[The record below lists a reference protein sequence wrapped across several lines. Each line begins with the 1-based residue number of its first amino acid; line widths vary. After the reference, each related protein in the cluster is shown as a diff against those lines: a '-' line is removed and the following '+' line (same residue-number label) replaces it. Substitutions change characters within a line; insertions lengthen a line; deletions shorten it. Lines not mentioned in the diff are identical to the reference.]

1 MVLPLPIGQT
11 HGIFG
16 TVFATCEKEIDI
28 LLLIN
33 YNERKRLFLFVW
45 MEKQMRTEYRMRDMV
60 FYDDDGNEIPV
71 EELPWSSYAKEP
83 DPCDD
88 SQDWVY
94 QDDGDST
101 KDSLDTPVLAE
112 KSKSFPEDTRS
123 AAERRRRVA
132 QSVREEALRRL
143 ELSAR
148 TAAEFQSVVSWYD
161 REEQSRMRR
170 ERRYE
175 SLRGDTP
182 VEYLASDEDGIVPNS
197 MSCPTFRQ
205 ICRGEFDDLLCNC
218 LFRMHDLTDRDYL
231 RQIVM
236 NLKQDHKEILHFLG
250 IRLYSAHQLALLREQ
265 TERNI
270 RKVRGTVQRKIHKKL
285 FAALTKLSE
294 ENAELTHQEQ
304 AFLKAYTLTQRRR
317 SAHDGKPV

>member
-1 MVLPLPIGQT
+1 
-11 HGIFG
+11 
-16 TVFATCEKEIDI
+16 
-28 LLLIN
+28 
-33 YNERKRLFLFVW
+33 
-45 MEKQMRTEYRMRDMV
+45 MRTEYRMRDMV
-60 FYDDDGNEIPV
+60 FYDDDGNEIPD
-71 EELPWSSYAKEP
+71 EELLWSSNAKEI

-94 QDDGDST
+94 QDDGDGTEDVSDVPLQT
-101 KDSLDTPVLAE
+101 EKVLIAT
-112 KSKSFPEDTRS
+112 EDTRS
-123 AAERRRRVA
+123 AAERRKRVA

-182 VEYLASDEDGIVPNS
+182 VEYLAPTGDDIVPHS

-236 NLKQDHKEILHFLG
+236 NLKQDHKEVLYFLG
-250 IRLYSAHQLALLREQ
+250 VRLYSSQQLALLREQ

-270 RKVRGTVQRKIHKKL
+270 REVRGTVQRKIHKKL
-285 FAALTKLSE
+285 FAALTELAK
-294 ENAELTHQEQ
+294 ENGELTHQEQ
-304 AFLKAYTLTQRRR
+304 AFLKEYQFTQRRR

>member
-1 MVLPLPIGQT
+1 
-11 HGIFG
+11 
-16 TVFATCEKEIDI
+16 
-28 LLLIN
+28 
-33 YNERKRLFLFVW
+33 
-45 MEKQMRTEYRMRDMV
+45 MRTEYRMRDMV
-60 FYDDDGNEIPV
+60 FYDDDGNEIPD
-71 EELPWSSYAKEP
+71 EELPWSSYAKDP

-94 QDDGDST
+94 QDDGDSIGH
-101 KDSLDTPVLAE
+101 SLDTPVLSE
-112 KSKSFPEDTRS
+112 KNKGIPEDARS
-123 AAERRRRVA
+123 AAERRKRVA

-161 REEQSRMRR
+161 REEQSRMRK

-182 VEYLASDEDGIVPNS
+182 VEYLAPADGNIVPQS

-205 ICRGEFDDLLCNC
+205 ICRGEFDDFLCNC
-218 LFRMHDLTDRDYL
+218 LFRMHDLTERDHL

-236 NLKQDHKEILHFLG
+236 NLKQDHKEILFFLG
-250 IRLYSAHQLALLREQ
+250 IRLYSTQQLALLREQ

-285 FAALTKLSE
+285 FAALTELAK
-294 ENAELTHQEQ
+294 ENGELTHQEQ
-304 AFLKAYTLTQRRR
+304 AFLKEHRFTQRRWA
-317 SAHDGKPV
+317 AHDGKSV

>member
-1 MVLPLPIGQT
+1 
-11 HGIFG
+11 
-16 TVFATCEKEIDI
+16 
-28 LLLIN
+28 
-33 YNERKRLFLFVW
+33 
-45 MEKQMRTEYRMRDMV
+45 MRTEYRMRDMV
-60 FYDDDGNEIPV
+60 FYDDDGNEIPD
-71 EELPWSSYAKEP
+71 EELPWSSNAKEI

-94 QDDGDST
+94 QDDGDGTEDVSDVPLQT
-101 KDSLDTPVLAE
+101 EKVLIA
-112 KSKSFPEDTRS
+112 PEDTRS
-123 AAERRRRVA
+123 AAERRKRVA
-132 QSVREEALRRL
+132 QSVREEALRRM

-175 SLRGDTP
+175 SLRSDTP
-182 VEYLASDEDGIVPNS
+182 VEYLAPADGDIVPHS

-218 LFRMHDLTDRDYL
+218 LFRMHDLTERAHL

-236 NLKQDHKEILHFLG
+236 DLKQDHKEILYFLG
-250 IRLYSAHQLALLREQ
+250 VRLYSTQQLALLREQ

-285 FAALTKLSE
+285 FAALTELAK
-294 ENAELTHQEQ
+294 ENGELTHQEQ
-304 AFLKAYTLTQRRR
+304 AFLKEYKFTQRRR
-317 SAHDGKPV
+317 AAHDSKPV

>member
-1 MVLPLPIGQT
+1 
-11 HGIFG
+11 
-16 TVFATCEKEIDI
+16 
-28 LLLIN
+28 
-33 YNERKRLFLFVW
+33 
-45 MEKQMRTEYRMRDMV
+45 MRTEYRMRDMV

-71 EELPWSSYAKEP
+71 EELPWSSYAKEL

-101 KDSLDTPVLAE
+101 EDSLDTPVLAE
-112 KSKSFPEDTRS
+112 KSKSFPENTRS

>member
-1 MVLPLPIGQT
+1 
-11 HGIFG
+11 
-16 TVFATCEKEIDI
+16 
-28 LLLIN
+28 
-33 YNERKRLFLFVW
+33 
-45 MEKQMRTEYRMRDMV
+45 MRTEYRMRDMV
-60 FYDDDGNEIPV
+60 FYDDDGNEIPD
-71 EELPWSSYAKEP
+71 EELPWSSNAKEI

-94 QDDGDST
+94 LDDGDST
-101 KDSLDTPVLAE
+101 EDSLDTPVLAE

-123 AAERRRRVA
+123 AAERRKRVA

-182 VEYLASDEDGIVPNS
+182 VEYLAPADGDIVPHS

-205 ICRGEFDDLLCNC
+205 LCRGEFDDLLCNC
-218 LFRMHDLTDRDYL
+218 LFRMHDLTDRTHL

-236 NLKQDHKEILHFLG
+236 DLKQDHKEILYFLG
-250 IRLYSAHQLALLREQ
+250 VRLYSTQQLALLREQ

-285 FAALTKLSE
+285 FAALTELAKESG
-294 ENAELTHQEQ
+294 ELTHQEQ
-304 AFLKAYTLTQRRR
+304 AFLKEYNPTQRRCA
-317 SAHDGKPV
+317 SHDGKPV

>member
-1 MVLPLPIGQT
+1 MHIRLWNRKAADESEDDVNLHSSFAVLLFRGVNDDLLDQLVKHGRCQHVGIAVLPNGMHEAINVVRVVLIGNKL
-11 HGIFG
+11 
-16 TVFATCEKEIDI
+16 C
-28 LLLIN
+28 
-33 YNERKRLFLFVW
+33 
-45 MEKQMRTEYRMRDMV
+45 
-60 FYDDDGNEIPV
+60 
-71 EELPWSSYAKEP
+71 
-83 DPCDD
+83 
-88 SQDWVY
+88 
-94 QDDGDST
+94 
-101 KDSLDTPVLAE
+101 
-112 KSKSFPEDTRS
+112 FPEGTRS
-123 AAERRRRVA
+123 AAERRKRVA

-182 VEYLASDEDGIVPNS
+182 VEYLAPAGGDIVPHS

-218 LFRMHDLTDRDYL
+218 PFRMHDLTDRAHL

-236 NLKQDHKEILHFLG
+236 NLKQDHKEILYFLG
-250 IRLYSAHQLALLREQ
+250 VRLYSAQQLALLRGQ

-270 RKVRGTVQRKIHKKL
+270 RKVRGTVQRKIHKQL
-285 FAALTKLSE
+285 YVALTELSE
-294 ENAELTHQEQ
+294 ANAELTHQEQ
-304 AFLKAYTLTQRRR
+304 AFLKEYKPAQRRR

>member
-1 MVLPLPIGQT
+1 
-11 HGIFG
+11 
-16 TVFATCEKEIDI
+16 
-28 LLLIN
+28 
-33 YNERKRLFLFVW
+33 
-45 MEKQMRTEYRMRDMV
+45 MRTEYRMRDMV
-60 FYDDDGNEIPV
+60 FYDDDGNEIPD
-71 EELPWSSYAKEP
+71 EELPWSSNAKEI

-101 KDSLDTPVLAE
+101 DDSLDTPLRIE
-112 KSKSFPEDTRS
+112 KTKGFPEDTRS
-123 AAERRRRVA
+123 AAERRKRVA

-148 TAAEFQSVVSWYD
+148 TAAEFQSVINWYD

-182 VEYLASDEDGIVPNS
+182 VEYLAPDEGDIVPHS

-205 ICRGEFDDLLCNC
+205 ICRGVFDDLLCNC
-218 LFRMHDLTDRDYL
+218 PFRMHDLTDRDHL

-236 NLKQDHKEILHFLG
+236 NLKQDHKEILFFLG
-250 IRLYSAHQLALLREQ
+250 IRLYSTQQLALLREQ

-285 FAALTKLSE
+285 FAALTELAK
-294 ENAELTHQEQ
+294 ENGELTHQEQ
-304 AFLKAYTLTQRRR
+304 AFLKEHRFTQRRQA
-317 SAHDGKPV
+317 AHDGKPV

>member
-1 MVLPLPIGQT
+1 
-11 HGIFG
+11 
-16 TVFATCEKEIDI
+16 
-28 LLLIN
+28 
-33 YNERKRLFLFVW
+33 
-45 MEKQMRTEYRMRDMV
+45 MRTEYRMQDMV
-60 FYDDDGNEIPV
+60 FYDDDGNEIPD
-71 EELPWSSYAKEP
+71 EELPWSSNAKEP

-101 KDSLDTPVLAE
+101 EDVPDVPLQTEKVLIT
-112 KSKSFPEDTRS
+112 PEDTRS
-123 AAERRRRVA
+123 AAERRKRVA

-161 REEQSRMRR
+161 REEQSRMRK

-182 VEYLASDEDGIVPNS
+182 VEYLAPAEGDIVPHS

-218 LFRMHDLTDRDYL
+218 LFRMHDLTERDHL

-236 NLKQDHKEILHFLG
+236 NLKQDHKEILYFLG
-250 IRLYSAHQLALLREQ
+250 IRLYSSQQLALLRGQ

-285 FAALTKLSE
+285 FAALTELSE
-294 ENAELTHQEQ
+294 ENGELTQQEQ
-304 AFLKAYTLTQRRR
+304 AFLKEYKITQRRQ
-317 SAHDGKPV
+317 AVHDGKPV

>member
-1 MVLPLPIGQT
+1 MA
-11 HGIFG
+11 FSG
-16 TVFATCEKEIDI
+16 TVFAICEKEIDI

-33 YNERKRLFLFVW
+33 YNEHEQLFLFVW

-101 KDSLDTPVLAE
+101 EDSLDTPVLAE
-112 KSKSFPEDTRS
+112 KSKSFPEGTRS

-236 NLKQDHKEILHFLG
+236 NLKQDHKEILYFLG

-285 FAALTKLSE
+285 FAALTDLSKK
-294 ENAELTHQEQ
+294 NAELTQLEQ
-304 AFLKAYTLTQRRR
+304 AFLKEYNPTQRRCA
-317 SAHDGKPV
+317 SHDGKSV

>member
-1 MVLPLPIGQT
+1 
-11 HGIFG
+11 
-16 TVFATCEKEIDI
+16 
-28 LLLIN
+28 
-33 YNERKRLFLFVW
+33 
-45 MEKQMRTEYRMRDMV
+45 MRTEYRMQDMV
-60 FYDDDGNEIPV
+60 FYDDDGNEIPD
-71 EELPWSSYAKEP
+71 EELPWSSNAKEP

-101 KDSLDTPVLAE
+101 EDVPDVPLQTEKVLIT
-112 KSKSFPEDTRS
+112 PEDTRS
-123 AAERRRRVA
+123 AAERRKRVA

-161 REEQSRMRR
+161 REEQSRMRK

-182 VEYLASDEDGIVPNS
+182 VEYLAPAEGDIVPHS

-218 LFRMHDLTDRDYL
+218 LFRMHDLTERDHL

-236 NLKQDHKEILHFLG
+236 NLKQDHKEILYFLW
-250 IRLYSAHQLALLREQ
+250 IRLYSSQQLALLRGQ

-285 FAALTKLSE
+285 FAALTELSE
-294 ENAELTHQEQ
+294 ENGELTQQEQ
-304 AFLKAYTLTQRRR
+304 AFLKEYKITQRRQ
-317 SAHDGKPV
+317 AVHDGKPV

>member
-1 MVLPLPIGQT
+1 
-11 HGIFG
+11 
-16 TVFATCEKEIDI
+16 
-28 LLLIN
+28 
-33 YNERKRLFLFVW
+33 
-45 MEKQMRTEYRMRDMV
+45 MRTEYRMRDMV
-60 FYDDDGNEIPV
+60 FYDDDGNEIPD
-71 EELPWSSYAKEP
+71 EELPWSSNAKEI

-94 QDDGDST
+94 QDDGDGTEDVSDVPLQT
-101 KDSLDTPVLAE
+101 EKVLIA
-112 KSKSFPEDTRS
+112 PEDTRS
-123 AAERRRRVA
+123 AAERRKRVA

-148 TAAEFQSVVSWYD
+148 TAAEFQSVVNWYD

-175 SLRGDTP
+175 SFRGDTP
-182 VEYLASDEDGIVPNS
+182 VEYLAPADGDIVPHS

-218 LFRMHDLTDRDYL
+218 LFRMHDLTERAHL

-236 NLKQDHKEILHFLG
+236 DLKQDHKEILYFLG
-250 IRLYSAHQLALLREQ
+250 VRLYSTQQLALLREQ

-285 FAALTKLSE
+285 FAALTELAK
-294 ENAELTHQEQ
+294 ENGELTHQEQ
-304 AFLKAYTLTQRRR
+304 AFLKEYKFTQRRR
-317 SAHDGKPV
+317 AAHDSKPV

>member
-1 MVLPLPIGQT
+1 
-11 HGIFG
+11 
-16 TVFATCEKEIDI
+16 
-28 LLLIN
+28 
-33 YNERKRLFLFVW
+33 
-45 MEKQMRTEYRMRDMV
+45 MRTEYRMRDMV

-101 KDSLDTPVLAE
+101 EDSSDTPVLAE

-236 NLKQDHKEILHFLG
+236 NLKQDHKEILYFLG

-285 FAALTKLSE
+285 FAALTDLSKK
-294 ENAELTHQEQ
+294 NAELTQLEQ
-304 AFLKAYTLTQRRR
+304 AFLKEYNPTQRRCA
-317 SAHDGKPV
+317 SHDGKSV

>member
-1 MVLPLPIGQT
+1 
-11 HGIFG
+11 
-16 TVFATCEKEIDI
+16 
-28 LLLIN
+28 
-33 YNERKRLFLFVW
+33 
-45 MEKQMRTEYRMRDMV
+45 MRAEYRIRDMV
-60 FYDDDGNEIPV
+60 FYDDDGNEIPD
-71 EELPWSSYAKEP
+71 EELPWSSYAKAP

-101 KDSLDTPVLAE
+101 GDSLDTPVLAE

-123 AAERRRRVA
+123 AAERRKRVA

-161 REEQSRMRR
+161 REEQSRMRK

-182 VEYLASDEDGIVPNS
+182 VEYLAPDEGGIVPHS

-218 LFRMHDLTDRDYL
+218 LFRMHDLTDRDHL

-236 NLKQDHKEILHFLG
+236 NLKQDHKEILYFLG
-250 IRLYSAHQLALLREQ
+250 ICLYSPQQLALLRDQ

-285 FAALTKLSE
+285 YAALTELAN
-294 ENAELTHQEQ
+294 ENGELTRQEQ
-304 AFLKAYTLTQRRR
+304 AFLKENKPTQRRR
-317 SAHDGKPV
+317 AVHDGEPV

>member
-1 MVLPLPIGQT
+1 
-11 HGIFG
+11 
-16 TVFATCEKEIDI
+16 
-28 LLLIN
+28 
-33 YNERKRLFLFVW
+33 
-45 MEKQMRTEYRMRDMV
+45 MRTEYRMRDMV
-60 FYDDDGNEIPV
+60 FYDDDGNEIPD
-71 EELPWSSYAKEP
+71 EELPWSSNAKEI

-101 KDSLDTPVLAE
+101 DDSLDPPLRIE
-112 KSKSFPEDTRS
+112 KIKGFPEDTRS
-123 AAERRRRVA
+123 AAERRKRVA

-182 VEYLASDEDGIVPNS
+182 VEYLAPDEGDIVPHS

-205 ICRGEFDDLLCNC
+205 LCRGEFDDLLCNC
-218 LFRMHDLTDRDYL
+218 LFRMHDLTERDHL

-236 NLKQDHKEILHFLG
+236 NLKQDHKEILYFLG
-250 IRLYSAHQLALLREQ
+250 VRLYSPQQLALLREQ

-285 FAALTKLSE
+285 FAALTELAK
-294 ENAELTHQEQ
+294 ENGELTHQEQ
-304 AFLKAYTLTQRRR
+304 AFLKEYEFTKRRR
-317 SAHDGKPV
+317 EVHDGKPV

>member
-1 MVLPLPIGQT
+1 
-11 HGIFG
+11 
-16 TVFATCEKEIDI
+16 
-28 LLLIN
+28 
-33 YNERKRLFLFVW
+33 
-45 MEKQMRTEYRMRDMV
+45 MRTEYRMRDMV
-60 FYDDDGNEIPV
+60 FYDDDGNEIPD

-94 QDDGDST
+94 QDDGDGTEDVSDVPLQT
-101 KDSLDTPVLAE
+101 EKVLIA
-112 KSKSFPEDTRS
+112 PEDTRS
-123 AAERRRRVA
+123 AAERRKRVA

-170 ERRYE
+170 KRRYE

-182 VEYLASDEDGIVPNS
+182 VEYLAPDECGIVPHS

-205 ICRGEFDDLLCNC
+205 ICRGEFDDFLCNC
-218 LFRMHDLTDRDYL
+218 LFRMHDLTDRDHL

-236 NLKQDHKEILHFLG
+236 NLKQDHKEILYFLG
-250 IRLYSAHQLALLREQ
+250 VRLYSTQQFALLREQ

-285 FAALTKLSE
+285 FAALTELAKESG
-294 ENAELTHQEQ
+294 ELTHQEQ
-304 AFLKAYTLTQRRR
+304 AFLKEYQFTHRRR

>member
-1 MVLPLPIGQT
+1 
-11 HGIFG
+11 
-16 TVFATCEKEIDI
+16 
-28 LLLIN
+28 
-33 YNERKRLFLFVW
+33 
-45 MEKQMRTEYRMRDMV
+45 MRTEYRMRDMV
-60 FYDDDGNEIPV
+60 FYDDDGNEIPD
-71 EELPWSSYAKEP
+71 EELPWSSNAKEI

-94 QDDGDST
+94 QDDGDGTEDVSDVPLQT
-101 KDSLDTPVLAE
+101 EKVLIA
-112 KSKSFPEDTRS
+112 PEDTRS
-123 AAERRRRVA
+123 AAERRKRVA

-148 TAAEFQSVVSWYD
+148 TAVEFQSVVSWYD

-175 SLRGDTP
+175 SLCGDTP
-182 VEYLASDEDGIVPNS
+182 VEYLAPAEGSIVPHS

-218 LFRMHDLTDRDYL
+218 LFRMHDLTDRDHL

-236 NLKQDHKEILHFLG
+236 NLKQDHKEILYFLG
-250 IRLYSAHQLALLREQ
+250 VRLYSSQQLALLREQ

-270 RKVRGTVQRKIHKKL
+270 RKVHGTVQRKIHKKL
-285 FAALTKLSE
+285 FAALTELAK
-294 ENAELTHQEQ
+294 ENGELTHQEQ
-304 AFLKAYTLTQRRR
+304 AFLKEHRFTQRRQA
-317 SAHDGKPV
+317 AHDGKPV